1 MKQKAHILTNRVFI
15 AGLIILAINDHY
27 LKSNY
32 PNMITGKLSDFVGLF
47 IFPIFLS
54 VILPLRTKT
63 NYFLAALI
71 FIVWN
76 SPLVEQLIQVGKSIG
91 LPLHR
96 TVDPTDLLALIVL
109 PFSYRYL
116 QGLQKEEIR
125 KRYFRIPLVIVSFI
139 ILTSTTLAPNFGADL
154 NKKYKINATKSELI
168 KEIEKMNLEL
178 TSDIQNEIDTTY
190 IIRNLIVDGDTIIRH
205 ANFTIKAID
214 DYSIFTIKQI
224 ATYRSHPAFF
234 TWGQRKKI
242 KKIGEKYI
250 IEELK

>member
-1 MKQKAHILTNRVFI
+1 MKQKAHILTDRVFI

-27 LKSNY
+27 LKSYY

-54 VILPLRTKT
+54 AILPVRTKT
-63 NYFLAALI
+63 NYFLAAFI

-76 SPLVEQLIQVGKSIG
+76 SPVVEHLIQFGKSIG
-91 LPLHR
+91 IPLHR
-96 TVDPTDLLALIVL
+96 TVDPTDLLALFVL
-109 PFSYRYL
+109 PFSYLYL
-116 QGLQKEEIR
+116 QEIQKEEIR
-125 KRYFRIPLVIVSFI
+125 KKHFRIPLLTVSFI
-139 ILTSTTLAPNFGADL
+139 VLTSTTLAPNFGTDL

-178 TSDIQNEIDTTY
+178 TSEIQNEIDTTY
-190 IIRNLIVDGDTIIRH
+190 IIRNLIVDGDTVIRH
-205 ANFTIKAID
+205 ANFTIKEINN
-214 DYSIFTIKQI
+214 YSIFTIKQI